1 MSATN
6 REGSLFE
13 QLGGVAGITRLV
25 AQFYDRVLADPDLSP
40 YFEHVALD
48 KLRRMQFE
56 FFSAA
61 LGATTR
67 YSGRSI
73 MQAHAGR
80 RITLPHF
87 RLFVH
92 HLAVTL
98 EDTALGP
105 EQRDDV
111 LARIEAY
118 SVEVVR
124 SEGT

>member
-1 MSATN
+1 MGATN
-6 REGSLFE
+6 RETSLFE

-25 AQFYDRVLADPDLSP
+25 AQFYDRVLADPALSP
-40 YFEHVALD
+40 YFEYVALD

-61 LGATTR
+61 LGAPTR

-80 RITLPHF
+80 RITMPHF
-87 RLFVH
+87 DRFVG

-98 EDTALGP
+98 EDTALAP
-105 EQRDDV
+105 EQRSEV

-118 SVEVVR
+118 AGDVVR
-124 SEGT
+124 GEAT